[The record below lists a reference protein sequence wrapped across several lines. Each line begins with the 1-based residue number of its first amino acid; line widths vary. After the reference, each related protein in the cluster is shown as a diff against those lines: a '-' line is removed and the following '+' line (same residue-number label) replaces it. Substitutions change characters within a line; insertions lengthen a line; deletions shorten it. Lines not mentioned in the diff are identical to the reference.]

1 VPITRG
7 RFCPTVIFPERP
19 SRDMLTRTMPIYEYS
34 CRKCGHAFEQ
44 LVRKGDIPACPK
56 CSGEDLERLLS
67 LCSVSSEHTREINM
81 RGARAQAKAAHRDRE
96 HEYHK
101 QLHSHDD

>member
-1 VPITRG
+1 
-7 RFCPTVIFPERP
+7 
-19 SRDMLTRTMPIYEYS
+19 MLTGTMPIYEYA

-44 LVRKGDIPACPK
+44 LIRKGDIPACPK

-67 LCSVSSEHTREINM
+67 LCSVSSEHTREVNI
-81 RGARAQAKAAHRDRE
+81 RGARAQAKAEHKDKE

-101 QLHSHDD
+101 QLHSHDH